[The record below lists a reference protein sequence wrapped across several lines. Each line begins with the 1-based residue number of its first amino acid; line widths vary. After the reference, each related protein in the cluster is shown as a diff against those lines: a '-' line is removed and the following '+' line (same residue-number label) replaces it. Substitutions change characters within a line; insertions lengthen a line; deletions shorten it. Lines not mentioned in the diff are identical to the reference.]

1 MPDFTRVI
9 NLAYQR
15 ILGRPADPGGLD
27 AYNRS
32 MNGGLTE
39 AEMRESLLRS
49 AEYASKHP
57 SRSDVSAAATD
68 TSSSSPSS
76 PSPART
82 AGETATKSASRAT
95 RTRARRKKTKTKTKS
110 RARKTE

>member
-68 TSSSSPSS
+68 TSSSSA
-76 PSPART
+76 SPART
-82 AGETATKSASRAT
+82 AGKTATKSASRAT
-95 RTRARRKKTKTKTKS
+95 RTRARRKKTKTKS